1 MAKYI
6 DLRCDFGF
14 KFCMQ
19 DETVMKSFL
28 NAILEGE
35 TEKITS
41 VKFENVEIPRTT
53 KEQRGVTFDLLCTTE
68 HGETILIE
76 MQNSSQRYFK
86 TRAMFYIYKLMRK
99 QIVRGDKWEKMQNDI
114 SRIFGIFILGE
125 RNNLLNKPITRTSVF
140 DRDEKIE
147 FWDRNHNFFLSLP
160 LFKLDKAKITIKDI
174 WMYFF
179 NNLGTMEK
187 IDPSVYERAD
197 EGLLKLL
204 EKAKVAALSEEEYDQ
219 YEASMKA
226 LEDEIDMEEHG
237 YNRGLEMG
245 LEEGRKQGIKQGIEQ
260 GIKKGRIEGLQ
271 EGSHTHAIEVAKLM
285 LQHNKPIEE
294 IILFSGLSK
303 EEIEAI

>member
-28 NAILEGE
+28 NAILEDE
-35 TEKITS
+35 TERITS
-41 VKFENVEIPRTT
+41 VKFENVEMPRVT
-53 KEQRGVTFDLLCTTE
+53 KGQRGVSFDLLCTTE
-68 HGETILIE
+68 RGETILIE
-76 MQNSSQRYFK
+76 MQNSSQKFFK
-86 TRAMFYIYKLMRK
+86 TRAMFYVHNLMRK
-99 QIVRGDKWEKMQNDI
+99 QIVRGDKWEKMEKDI
-114 SRIFGIFILGE
+114 ARIFGIFILGE
-125 RNNLLNKPITRTSVF
+125 GDKNLTKAITRTSVF
-140 DRDEKIE
+140 DRDELTE

-160 LFKLDKAKITIKDI
+160 KFTFNKENLTSKNI
-174 WMYFF
+174 WLHFLK
-179 NNLGTMEK
+179 NLGSMDR
-187 IDPSVYERAD
+187 ISPSVYERAD

-204 EKAKVAALSEEEYDQ
+204 EKANVAALSEEEYDL

-237 YNRGLEMG
+237 YKRGVED
-245 LEEGRKQGIKQGIEQ
+245 GIEL
-260 GIKKGRIEGLQ
+260 GIEKGIPQ
-271 EGSHTHAIEVAKLM
+271 GSHLHAIEVAQKM

-303 EEIEAI
+303 EEIEAL